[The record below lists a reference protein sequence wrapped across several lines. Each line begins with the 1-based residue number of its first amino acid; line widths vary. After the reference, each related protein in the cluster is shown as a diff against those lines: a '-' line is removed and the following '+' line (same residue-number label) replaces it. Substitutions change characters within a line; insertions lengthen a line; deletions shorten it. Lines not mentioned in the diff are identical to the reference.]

1 MTTCI
6 HARRALLGAHLG
18 MAIGLGLGGCAVAPH
33 DGDGSEEASASS
45 ATELATSSPACGA
58 RHVSAERGRDVL
70 PGSLS
75 NDCRSHRTPCATVQ
89 HGVDAA
95 CAGDTVRVG
104 AGVYVENIVI
114 SKSLTVEGSRGAVL
128 RPALS
133 APRPCDTGSLC
144 GGAASTIILVD
155 ASRVT
160 LRRLTLDGDNPALTS
175 GVVVGTA
182 DVDARNGIV
191 TNPATVVEDLV
202 VEDVRVDNAYLRG
215 IQASQGGTFKFRRVD
230 VRNVRG
236 DAESVAVFNFASSGT
251 ITDSEV
257 SDSADGFSSNHSLGT
272 LFARNR
278 VVRSASGVHSD
289 NAGDLVT
296 TVGRD
301 WIVDN
306 RVTDCAAGGFGAWV
320 FAPFLAPFV
329 GHNKV
334 ERCAVGLAA
343 FGQGKAV
350 QTPFVANRIR
360 AGNEA
365 GSVGAFVTTDQ
376 IGFGA
381 ANVSVLFLGNVFRG
395 FETGVAVLQGTDGFV
410 AEADLTCNAI
420 EESSEGIVSATS
432 LGRLSSNSITRNTLG
447 LDATLI
453 ASGVLDAR

>member
-1 MTTCI
+1 
-6 HARRALLGAHLG
+6 
-18 MAIGLGLGGCAVAPH
+18 
-33 DGDGSEEASASS
+33 
-45 ATELATSSPACGA
+45 
-58 RHVSAERGRDVL
+58 
-70 PGSLS
+70 
-75 NDCRSHRTPCATVQ
+75 
-89 HGVDAA
+89 
-95 CAGDTVRVG
+95 
-104 AGVYVENIVI
+104 
-114 SKSLTVEGSRGAVL
+114 VL

-144 GGAASTIILVD
+144 GGAASTIIFVE
-155 ASRVT
+155 ASHVT
-160 LRRLTLDGDNPALTS
+160 IRRLTLDGDNPALTS

-191 TNPATVVEDLV
+191 TDPAMRSYEDLL
-202 VEDVRVDNAYLRG
+202 VEDVRVDNVYLRG
-215 IQASQGGTFKFRRVD
+215 IQASQNGTFTFRRVD

-257 SDSADGFSSNHSLGT
+257 SDSADAFSSNHSLGT

-278 VVRSASGVHSD
+278 AARCASGVHSD

-320 FAPFLAPFV
+320 FVPFMAPFV
-329 GHNKV
+329 GNNKV
-334 ERCAVGLAA
+334 DRCAVGLAA

-360 AGNEA
+360 VGNEA

-381 ANVSVLFLGNVFRG
+381 ANVSVLLVGNVFRG
-395 FETGVAVLQGTDGFV
+395 FETGVAVLQGADGFV
-410 AEADLTCNAI
+410 ADADLTCNAV
-420 EESSEGIVSATS
+420 EKNGVGIVSATS
-432 LGRLSSNSITRNTLG
+432 QGRLSGNSIAGNTLG
-447 LDATLI
+447 LDASLV
-453 ASGVLDAR
+453 ASGVIDARRNWWGCAGGPGAPGCDTATGSADVGAPLGARPRCAPREDATSLAAENWAEDATADIVPIHGATTQAERAAGRGFAVPRGGGGRSQ